1 MTKGHNF
8 VRGVENRLEYDDV
21 ESFGSSGNSRPQSW
35 QNPSETT
42 SNSDVSEIAIHSLLV
57 EWKQRG
63 LDREMHQ
70 DPDRVRY
77 TSDEEDTVVDNAA
90 DELELTSVSKRPT
103 RFLPDGM
110 VVRTNLEPS
119 VQ

>member
-1 MTKGHNF
+1 M
-8 VRGVENRLEYDDV
+8 
-21 ESFGSSGNSRPQSW
+21 
-35 QNPSETT
+35 
-42 SNSDVSEIAIHSLLV
+42 